1 MREYREIIAS
11 YDLAKQQGMHSV
23 LATVVHLE
31 GSSYR
36 RPGARMLVT
45 ENGKMTGA
53 ISGGCLEGDALQKAM
68 LTFSEKKSRLV
79 KYDTTDESD
88 AVLGVQLGCEGIIHI
103 LFEYIHSEDPSN
115 PIELLRLSQQKRQE
129 LVLVTGFDLS
139 NKKNPQLGTC
149 ALLNQQHLIAGKENI
164 SSLTS
169 FIEVEAAQVFSKRIT
184 IVEDYAHSHY
194 SGNLLF
200 EFIQPAIALYIIGAG
215 NDAIPLLTIAHQLGW
230 DVSVVDGR
238 NTHARKDRFISA
250 CQILVSKPEQV
261 LDKIAIDSRTCF
273 VLMTHNYQY
282 DVKMLAALLHQPISY
297 IGILGPKKKL
307 QKMITQLTDEGI
319 TITDSM
325 LNKIYGPTGLEIGA
339 ETPEEI
345 AISIVAE
352 IQAVFTNKPGSML
365 RLKKDLIH
373 S

>member
-1 MREYREIIAS
+1 MREFRDIIAS
-11 YDLAKQQGMHSV
+11 YDQATQQGLDCV

-53 ISGGCLEGDALQKAM
+53 ISGGCLEGDALQKAL
-68 LTFSEKKSRLV
+68 LTFTEKKSRLV
-79 KYDTTDESD
+79 TYDTTDESD
-88 AVLGVQLGCEGIIHI
+88 EVIGIQLGCEGIIHI
-103 LFEYIHSEDPSN
+103 LFEYIHTEDPCN

-149 ALLNQQHLIAGKENI
+149 LLLNQQQLIAAKEN
-164 SSLTS
+164 SSPLS
-169 FIEVEAAQVFSKRIT
+169 RFIVEEGAQSFSKRKS
-184 IVEDYAHSHY
+184 IVKDYAHPNY
-194 SGNLLF
+194 AGNLLF
-200 EFIQPAIALYIIGAG
+200 EFIQPAIALFIIGAG
-215 NDAIPLLTIAHQLGW
+215 NDAIPLITIAHQLGW

-238 NTHARKDRFISA
+238 NTHAKKDRFISA

-282 DVKMLAALLHQPISY
+282 DVKMLAALIHQPISY

-307 QKMITQLTDEGI
+307 QKMIAQLTDEGI
-319 TITDSM
+319 AITDSM

-345 AISIVAE
+345 AISILAE
-352 IQAVFTNKPGSML
+352 IQAVFTNKQGSML

>member
-68 LTFSEKKSRLV
+68 LTFTEKKSRLV

-88 AVLGVQLGCEGIIHI
+88 AVIGVQLGCEGIIHI

-149 ALLNQQHLIAGKENI
+149 LLLTQQHLIAVKENI
-164 SSLTS
+164 SPLTS
-169 FIEVEAAQVFSKRIT
+169 FIEEEAAQVLSKRIT
-184 IVEDYAHSHY
+184 IVEDYAHTHY

-282 DVKMLAALLHQPISY
+282 DIKMLAALLHQPISY

-307 QKMITQLTDEGI
+307 QKMITQLTEEGI

-345 AISIVAE
+345 AISILAE